1 MQFLV
6 QFVVDFRARFSC
18 QNEPPV
24 AKKRVSIKDIA
35 QLAGVSHPT
44 VSRAL
49 RGEGRM
55 AEETRTRIR
64 AIAREMGYTPSMI
77 ARGLVSQ
84 RSYTVGLVIN
94 NLADPFN
101 SEVAEGLEHEA
112 LRNNYSILLATA
124 TLNPQREFEVVRH
137 FQSRQ
142 VDGIIVASSM
152 VGNPYA
158 ELLQETG
165 IPIVLINTQADGDN
179 MHAVLHDDYG
189 GMCKVVQHLIERGYR
204 RIAHIGN
211 ADGSKTLIE
220 RRQAWSDTLL
230 AAGLEPELFVIGK
243 NGRFDGGVEAAEKLL
258 PAADQLWGAPPDAI
272 CCYNDTMAT
281 GALTVLHNRGHHIP
295 DEIAITGF
303 DDVEFAA
310 YLEPPL
316 TTLRQPRRQMGETA
330 MRLILELIGAPDPAA
345 RREQTILPGELIVR
359 RSTGGDK

>member
-1 MQFLV
+1 M
-6 QFVVDFRARFSC
+6 
-18 QNEPPV
+18 

-55 AEETRTRIR
+55 AEKTRSRIR
-64 AIAREMGYTPSMI
+64 TIASELGYSPSMI
-77 ARGLVSQ
+77 ARGLVSK

-124 TLNPQREFEVVRH
+124 TLDPDREFEVVRH

-142 VDGIIVASSM
+142 VDGIIVSSSM
-152 VGNPYA
+152 VGNRYA
-158 ELLQETG
+158 ALLQETG
-165 IPIVLINTQADGDN
+165 IPIVLINTQAEGDN

-189 GMCKVVQHLIERGYR
+189 GMCKVVKHLIGRGYQ

-211 ADGSKTLIE
+211 ADGGKTLDE
-220 RRQAWSDTLL
+220 RRQAWQDTLT
-230 AAGLEPELFVIGK
+230 AAGLEPELFVIGS
-243 NGRFDGGVEAAEKLL
+243 NGRFEGGVEGTQKLL
-258 PAADQLWGAPPDAI
+258 PAADQLWGRPPDAI

-281 GALTVLHNRGHHIP
+281 GALTVLHNRGHRIP

-316 TTLRQPRRQMGETA
+316 TSLRQPRRQMGESA
-330 MRLILELIGAPDPAA
+330 MRLILELIGSKDPAA
-345 RREQTILPGELIVR
+345 RREQMILPGELVVR
-359 RSTGGDK
+359 RSTADERFG